1 MHVKVKGDTYY
12 SLIFFIFLDQE
23 NITDDLERLRE
34 NVCESVYD
42 SVAVSQ

>member
-1 MHVKVKGDTYY
+1 MHGKVKGDTYY
-12 SLIFFIFLDQE
+12 SFNFFIFLDQE